1 MPSPMNERK
10 TEELVRERLRSLG
23 YYDDESCYI
32 DEQKSRDVEV
42 QKLLRTAGKGGNGGI
57 GSPEFIITNK
67 KSPDLVIVFECKA
80 DVKFHQS
87 ESHNRPVS
95 HAVDGSLWYAKY
107 LSKSYNVI
115 AVAVSGQDTSSVR
128 VSNFLWTKGS
138 DFPINLIST
147 TGNVINEI
155 VPLEDYIRSAEFD
168 PRIQR
173 QRRQDLMDF
182 SRELHDF
189 MWKHAKLSES
199 EKPLM
204 VSGTLIAL
212 RNKAFASSYQHYK
225 AHELQDEWLRVIQH
239 EMELAEIPH
248 AKTTNMTQPYSSI
261 ATHPQLG
268 VASDQFPHGVL
279 HRVIDM
285 LAEMVMPALYVH
297 HDFDIVGQFYGEF
310 LKYTGGDKK
319 ALGIVLTPRHVT
331 ELFALLANVGKTD
344 RVIDPCVGT
353 GGFLISAMTKMMGTT
368 NTQAE
373 VDRIKRDN
381 LIGIEHLPNMYT
393 LAASNMILRGDGR
406 ANLHLGSCFDS
417 AIVRAGKEYKANVGL
432 INPPYSQ
439 GTGDLHELSFVDNML
454 DMLVPGATGIAIV
467 PVSCAT
473 SPHPMKQ
480 TILNKHTLEAVMSM
494 PNELFAPV
502 GVITCIMVFTAH
514 KPHSDSNRKS
524 WFGYWKD
531 DGFTKTKHL
540 GRVDLDQKWEGIRDR
555 WVEQFRNREVHVN
568 ESVTKQI
575 DADMEWLAEAYM
587 EPDYDL
593 LPQSE
598 FEKVLRE
605 YAVFSLLRDAGDL
618 SEVEEE
624 LTDVN
629 NK

>member
-1 MPSPMNERK
+1 MSSTLNERK
-10 TEELVRERLRSLG
+10 TEELVRERLRDLG

-42 QKLLRTAGKGGNGGI
+42 QKLLKTAGKGGKGGI

-67 KSPDLVIVFECKA
+67 QSPDVVIVFECKA
-80 DVKFHQS
+80 DVKYHES
-87 ESHNRPVS
+87 ENRDKPVAY
-95 HAVDGSLWYAKY
+95 AVDGTLWYAKF

-115 AVAVSGQDTSSVR
+115 AVAVSGQSSDSAR
-128 VSNFLWTKGS
+128 ISNFLWTKGAEA
-138 DFPINLIST
+138 PIDLSSP
-147 TGNVINEI
+147 TGSVINEI
-155 VPLEDYIRSAEFD
+155 IPISDYIRAAEFD

-199 EKPLM
+199 EKPLL

-212 RNKAFASSYQHYK
+212 RNKAFANSFHHYK
-225 AHELQDEWLRVIQH
+225 ADELQDEWLRVIQH
-239 EMELAEIPH
+239 EMELVEIPH
-248 AKTTNMTQPYSSI
+248 AKTKNMTQPYSSI

-285 LAEMVMPALYVH
+285 LAEKVMPALYIH

-331 ELFALLANVGKTD
+331 ELFALLANVTKTD

-353 GGFLISAMTKMMGTT
+353 GGFLISAMTKMIATA
-368 NTQAE
+368 NTEAE
-373 VDRIKRDN
+373 VKKIKKDN
-381 LIGIEHLPNMYT
+381 LIGFEHLPNMYT

-417 AIVRAGKEYKANVGL
+417 AIVKAGKEYKSNVGL

-454 DMLVPGATGIAIV
+454 DMLVPGGIGIAIV

-473 SPHPMKQ
+473 SPHSMKQ
-480 TILNKHTLEAVMSM
+480 TIMNKHTLEAVMSM

-514 KPHSDSNRKS
+514 KPHAQSNRKT

-531 DGFTKTKHL
+531 DGFIKTKHM
-540 GRVDLDQKWEGIRDR
+540 GRVDLDHRWEGIRDR
-555 WVEQFRNREVHVN
+555 WVEQFRNREVHAD
-568 ESVTKQI
+568 ESVTMQVT
-575 DADMEWLAEAYM
+575 ADMEWIAEAYM
-587 EPDYDL
+587 EPDYERL
-593 LPQSE
+593 NQSE
-598 FEKVLRE
+598 FERVLRE
-605 YAVFSLLRDAGDL
+605 YAVFSLLRETGGIDEAAEEMADA
-618 SEVEEE
+618 
-624 LTDVN
+624 N
-629 NK
+629 YQ

>member
-1 MPSPMNERK
+1 MASTSNERK
-10 TEELVRERLRSLG
+10 TEELVRERLRELG
-23 YYDDESCYI
+23 YYDDETCYI

-42 QKLLRTAGKGGNGGI
+42 QKLLKTAGKGGKGGI
-57 GSPEFIITNK
+57 GSPEFIITNQQ
-67 KSPDLVIVFECKA
+67 SPDLVLVFECKA
-80 DVKFHQS
+80 EVKHHES
-87 ESHNRPVS
+87 ESRDKPVT
-95 HAVDGSLWYAKY
+95 HAVDGSLWYAKF

-115 AVAVSGQDTSSVR
+115 AVAVSGQSADSAR
-128 VSNFLWTKGS
+128 ISNFLWTKGS
-138 DFPINLIST
+138 DAPVDLINPA
-147 TGNVINEI
+147 GNVIEEI

-168 PRIQR
+168 PRVQR

-189 MWKHAKLSES
+189 MWKYAKLSES
-199 EKPLM
+199 EKPLL

-212 RNKAFASSYQHYK
+212 RNKAFANSYQHYK
-225 AHELQDEWLRVIQH
+225 ADELQDEWLRVIQH
-239 EMELAEIPH
+239 EMTLAEIPH

-268 VASDQFPHGVL
+268 VASEQFPHGVL

-285 LAEMVMPALYVH
+285 LAEKVMPALYIH

-331 ELFALLANVGKTD
+331 ELFALLANVSKGDK
-344 RVIDPCVGT
+344 VIDPCVGT
-353 GGFLISAMTKMMGTT
+353 GGFLISAMTKMIGTA

-373 VDRIKRDN
+373 VQRIKRDK
-381 LIGIEHLPNMYT
+381 LIGFEHLPNMYT

-406 ANLHLGSCFDS
+406 ANLHLGSCFDT
-417 AIVRAGKEYKANVGL
+417 AIAKAGKAYKANVGL

-439 GTGDLHELSFVDNML
+439 GSGDLHELSFVDNML
-454 DMLVPGATGIAIV
+454 DMLVPGGTGIAIV

-480 TILNKHTLEAVMSM
+480 TIMNKHTLEAVMSM

-514 KPHSDSNRKS
+514 KPHAESNRKT

-540 GRVDLDQKWEGIRDR
+540 GRVDLDHKWEGIRDR
-555 WVEQFRNREVHVN
+555 WVEQFRNREVHSG
-568 ESVTKQI
+568 ESVTQQVN
-575 DADMEWLAEAYM
+575 ADMEWIAEAYM

-593 LPQSE
+593 LHQSE
-598 FEKVLRE
+598 FERVLRE
-605 YAVFSLLRDAGDL
+605 YAVFSLLRETGDL
-618 SEVEEE
+618 NEVEEE
-624 LTDVN
+624 LADADN
-629 NK
+629 